1 MNDRE
6 ARAHA
11 SEGTS
16 GAGSSNHGAEGEGR
30 ESDVKAL
37 VTYSGAPSIRG
48 NDHDFIRRFEM
59 DALIKMLKDN
69 GNIHGYSFGASMVAK
84 AIEMSC

>member
-37 VTYSGAPSIRG
+37 VTYSGAPSIRC